1 MQLPVVFLFV
11 IATVFLVLIATRSP
25 RVSVQTIAYG
35 RPSAPTAI
43 ASIPLASVAPASGES
58 GFGFGGGVTASVLAA
73 KPQMS
78 ACSSLYRK
86 PASAEKAAPSLDG
99 YFSPA
104 TATVPTEYT
113 MGAIGGCPPVKPLSS
128 STPLANIPMCA
139 ALGQVAQPI

>member
-1 MQLPVVFLFV
+1 MK
-11 IATVFLVLIATRSP
+11 SP
-25 RVSVQTIAYG
+25 DAG
-35 RPSAPTAI
+35 
-43 ASIPLASVAPASGES
+43 ASNTAPASGES
-58 GFGFGGGVTASVLAA
+58 GFGFGSGVTASVLAA

-99 YFSPA
+99 YFVPA
-104 TATVPTEYT
+104 TAAVPTEYT